1 MGMRGCRFTL
11 TAYPLRTQC
20 PSVWLSVPPATN
32 PRPSA
37 HSTSAF
43 SAPSAVNSRM
53 NLPEVQ
59 VTFQAISSLAIAGGL
74 LYSAFQFR
82 QYRRAQHF
90 ANFTK
95 LVEAQM
101 HLREMRVTDP
111 ALAEVYRDDVT
122 HAESDPPLSPA
133 DRERAIREYFFNLMQ
148 LSVFEIVW
156 YGHHHG
162 QIPADYF
169 KSWESRMRQ
178 IVVERSFRQ
187 MWASPSMK
195 IMHDQFQRYMMEL
208 VRTTPEKPRVN

>member
-1 MGMRGCRFTL
+1 
-11 TAYPLRTQC
+11 
-20 PSVWLSVPPATN
+20 
-32 PRPSA
+32 
-37 HSTSAF
+37 
-43 SAPSAVNSRM
+43 M

-111 ALAEVYRDDVT
+111 KLADVYRDDVAIADT
-122 HAESDPPLSPA
+122 APAA
-133 DRERAIREYFFNLMQ
+133 DRDKAIREYFFNLMQ

-178 IVVERSFRQ
+178 IVVERSFRE

-208 VRTTPEKPRVN
+208 VRTTAEKPR

>member
-1 MGMRGCRFTL
+1 
-11 TAYPLRTQC
+11 
-20 PSVWLSVPPATN
+20 
-32 PRPSA
+32 
-37 HSTSAF
+37 
-43 SAPSAVNSRM
+43 M

-74 LYSAFQFR
+74 IYSAFQFR

-111 ALAEVYRDDVT
+111 KLADVYRDDVAIADAA
-122 HAESDPPLSPA
+122 HAGGA
-133 DRERAIREYFFNLMQ
+133 DRDKAIREYFFNLMQ

-178 IVVERSFRQ
+178 IVVERSFRE

-208 VRTTPEKPRVN
+208 VRTTAEKPRVN